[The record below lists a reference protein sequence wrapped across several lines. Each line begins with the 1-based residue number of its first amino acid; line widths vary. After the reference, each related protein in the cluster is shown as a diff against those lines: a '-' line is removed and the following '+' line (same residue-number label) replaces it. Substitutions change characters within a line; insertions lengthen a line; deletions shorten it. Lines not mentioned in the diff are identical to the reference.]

1 MQNKLIDDSD
11 KVSLLTHN
19 ISTTSEVETLN
30 KVRTY
35 ISLNSSYQT
44 FLSGKVEAQEVEVD
58 EIMPPMKI
66 SYYEA
71 IKLQKQAKENQ
82 IPEDIPVLKRLN
94 TSIQ

>member
-1 MQNKLIDDSD
+1 MQNKLIEDSE
-11 KVSLLTHN
+11 KTSLLTHN
-19 ISTTSEVETLN
+19 ISTAAEVETLT

-44 FLSGKVEAQEVEVD
+44 FLTGKVQQPEIEVD
-58 EIMPPMKI
+58 EPMQPLKI
-66 SYYEA
+66 SYCEA

-94 TSIQ
+94 TSIL